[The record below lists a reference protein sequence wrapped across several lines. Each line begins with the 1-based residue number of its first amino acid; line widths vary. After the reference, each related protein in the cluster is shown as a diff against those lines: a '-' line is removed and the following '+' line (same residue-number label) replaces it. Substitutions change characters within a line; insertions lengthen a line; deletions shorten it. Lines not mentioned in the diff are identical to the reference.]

1 MTKRQ
6 QTISRFQKDMLKML
20 KGIRLD
26 MIFFFLG
33 NKSTKTLRVEDI
45 KVLNMM
51 LKGTKGNKK
60 YIGDAMNTKVQKYI
74 LYIFLK

>member
-1 MTKRQ
+1 
-6 QTISRFQKDMLKML
+6 ML

>member
-1 MTKRQ
+1 
-6 QTISRFQKDMLKML
+6 
-20 KGIRLD
+20 

-33 NKSTKTLRVEDI
+33 NKSTETLRVEDM

-60 YIGDAMNTKVQKYI
+60 YIGDAMNTKVFKY
-74 LYIFLK
+74 YIYI